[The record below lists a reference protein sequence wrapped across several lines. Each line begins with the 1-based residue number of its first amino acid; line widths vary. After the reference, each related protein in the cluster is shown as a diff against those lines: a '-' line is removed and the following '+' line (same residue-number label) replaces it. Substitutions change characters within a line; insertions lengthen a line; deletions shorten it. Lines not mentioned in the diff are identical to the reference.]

1 MCFQNNRL
9 SQFAAIVHSLEGAI
23 SHNFRPSTRLAIVR
37 PQGDNRTQVSPSSCL
52 PDCVIYTSID
62 SVHHVTLSEGCWFSV
77 CKDSSILILYM
88 YYVMTFV
95 LERGRGGFL
104 ANIFCCF
111 SPSPAFNLLQTLT
124 PIIANNFSIKHSS
137 DYRKNIKIYNL

>member
-52 PDCVIYTSID
+52 PDYVIYTSID
-62 SVHHVTLSEGCWFSV
+62 SVHHVMLSEACWFSV
-77 CKDSSILILYM
+77 CKDIVHVLCNEL
-88 YYVMTFV
+88 TFV
-95 LERGRGGFL
+95 LERGGGEWRGAFWHNFL
-104 ANIFCCF
+104 LF
-111 SPSPAFNLLQTLT
+111 
-124 PIIANNFSIKHSS
+124 
-137 DYRKNIKIYNL
+137 

>member
-52 PDCVIYTSID
+52 PDYVIYTSID
-62 SVHHVTLSEGCWFSV
+62 SVHHVMLSEACWFSV
-77 CKDSSILILYM
+77 CKDIVHVLCNEL
-88 YYVMTFV
+88 TFV
-95 LERGRGGFL
+95 LERGGSGEGLFGI
-104 ANIFCCF
+104 IFCCF
-111 SPSPAFNLLQTLT
+111 SPSPAFNLLQTG
-124 PIIANNFSIKHSS
+124 
-137 DYRKNIKIYNL
+137 